1 MDFSPEVLQNAQSN
15 FNVDGGEPLADMMKN
30 LSNPE
35 FMEKINKT
43 VEEQFGDGNGGIDE
57 SKIMKMMA
65 PLMGNLGKMFQAP
78 AHGKLD

>member
-1 MDFSPEVLQNAQSN
+1 
-15 FNVDGGEPLADMMKN
+15 VDGGDDENNPIAGMLSN

-35 FMEKINKT
+35 FMDKINRT

-57 SKIMKMMA
+57 KKILGMLG

-78 AHGKLD
+78 AHGKLE